1 MAPFS
6 IYPIDLSLG
15 KVMIGMHIIHC
26 KQTSTCEQNLQELCF
41 VFMKQK
47 VLYITLSVLFCVILG
62 SLGGLFTISEIKGW
76 YSTIQKPSW
85 NPPNWIFGPVWT
97 TLYTLMG
104 ISFGLILSS
113 KGPEKK
119 KSIQFFVTQFLFNL
133 LWSYIFFNQ
142 HMIGLA
148 FLNILLMLTFILL
161 TIFSFNRISKLAAIL
176 LIPYVS
182 WVSFAAILNFTIYRL
197 NP

>member
-1 MAPFS
+1 
-6 IYPIDLSLG
+6 
-15 KVMIGMHIIHC
+15 
-26 KQTSTCEQNLQELCF
+26 
-41 VFMKQK
+41 MKQK
-47 VLYITLSVLFCVILG
+47 VVYITISILICVVLG
-62 SLGGLFTISEIKGW
+62 SLGGLFTISEIKDW

-104 ISFGLILSS
+104 ISFGIIISS
-113 KGPEKK
+113 SGSEKK
-119 KSIQFFVTQFLFNL
+119 RSATLFIIQFIFNL

-148 FLNILLMLTFILL
+148 LLDIILMWVFILL
-161 TIFSFNRISKLAAIL
+161 TIFSFSKTSRLAAIL
-176 LIPYVS
+176 MVPYIS
-182 WVSFAAILNFTIYRL
+182 WVSFAGILNFTIYRL